1 MRRFALER
9 LKEWK
14 EKKNRKPLIIRG
26 ARQVGK
32 TWLMKEFG
40 ASCFEKTAYVNFD
53 SNPRM
58 QQVFDGEINVERI
71 LLAISVETGV
81 SVKSEDTLL
90 IFDEIQEVPKALS
103 SLKYFCENAPEY
115 AIVAAGS
122 LLGVAMHK
130 GTSFPVGKVDFMDL
144 YPLNFQEFL
153 CALGE
158 ERFAELLQS
167 GDTQMINTFAS
178 KYKDR
183 LREYYYVGG
192 MPEVV
197 QSYVNDKDF
206 GRVREI
212 QKDLLNYYRQDFS
225 KHAENSLVP
234 RLNLVWDSIPMQL
247 AKENK
252 KFFFGQIK
260 KGARSSEFE
269 IAIQWL
275 LDCGLIYKVPRVNE
289 QVREGARAKDFEL
302 AIQWLLDCGLIHKV
316 NRVSKPALPLK
327 AYLNL
332 DAFKIYLL
340 DIGLLIAMT
349 DLDARVIID
358 GNRIFTE
365 FKGALT
371 EQYVLQQLIS
381 EVGVI
386 PYYYSTENSSGE
398 IDFMVQGKT
407 SVIPIEVK
415 AEENL
420 RAKSL
425 KMFCEKY
432 QPKIAIRTSMSDY
445 REQEWMTNIPLYHI
459 DRVKK
464 YMEE

>member
-1 MRRFALER
+1 MKRFALEK
-9 LKEWK
+9 LKIWK
-14 EKKNRKPLIIRG
+14 EKPNRKPLIIRG

-40 ASCFEKTAYVNFD
+40 KTCFEKTAYVNFD

-58 QQVFDGEINVERI
+58 QQLFEGEIDVERMI
-71 LLAISVETGV
+71 LAISAETGV
-81 SVKSEDTLL
+81 SINCADTLL
-90 IFDEIQEVPKALS
+90 IFDEVQEVPKALG

-144 YPLNFQEFL
+144 YPLSFQEFL

-158 ERFAELLQS
+158 ERFVTMLQS
-167 GDTQMINTFAS
+167 TDTDMVTMFKT
-178 KYKDR
+178 KYIDR

-192 MPEVV
+192 MPEAV
-197 QSYVNDKDF
+197 QNFVLNKDYNK
-206 GRVREI
+206 VREI
-212 QKDLLNYYRQDFS
+212 QKNLLNYYQQDFS
-225 KHAENSLVP
+225 KHAKISLVP
-234 RLNLVWDSIPMQL
+234 RLNLVWNSIPMQL

-252 KFFFGQIK
+252 KY
-260 KGARSSEFE
+260 
-269 IAIQWL
+269 
-275 LDCGLIYKVPRVNE
+275 IYG

-316 NRVSKPALPLK
+316 HRVKKPSLPLK
-327 AYLNL
+327 AYMDLN
-332 DAFKIYLL
+332 AFKIYML
-340 DIGLLIAMT
+340 DVGLLLAMA
-349 DLDARVIID
+349 DLDASVIID

-371 EQYVLQQLIS
+371 EQYVLQQMIAEL
-381 EVGVI
+381 GVE
-386 PYYYSTENSSGE
+386 PYYYTTTNSTGK
-398 IDFMVQGKT
+398 IDFMLQAPG
-407 SVIPIEVK
+407 SVIPVEVK

-425 KMFCEKY
+425 WAFCEKY
-432 QPKIAIRTSMSDY
+432 HPKHAVRTSMSDF
-445 REQEWMTNIPLYHI
+445 REQDWMTNIPLYNI
-459 DRVKK
+459 DRIGEYLK
-464 YMEE
+464 

>member
-58 QQVFDGEINVERI
+58 KQVFDGEINVERI

-158 ERFAELLQS
+158 DRFAELLQS
-167 GDTQMINTFAS
+167 GDTQMITTFAS

-252 KFFFGQIK
+252 KY
-260 KGARSSEFE
+260 
-269 IAIQWL
+269 
-275 LDCGLIYKVPRVNE
+275 IYG

-332 DAFKIYLL
+332 DA
-340 DIGLLIAMT
+340 
-349 DLDARVIID
+349 
-358 GNRIFTE
+358 

-432 QPKIAIRTSMSDY
+432 QPQYAIRTSMSDY
-445 REQEWMTNIPLYHI
+445 REQEWMTNIPLYNI
-459 DRVKK
+459 DYVKK
-464 YMEE
+464 YVEE

>member
-1 MRRFALER
+1 MDRFALEK
-9 LKEWK
+9 LKQWK

-40 ASCFEKTAYVNFD
+40 RTCFKKMAYVNFD
-53 SNPRM
+53 SNTRM
-58 QQVFDGEINVERI
+58 RQVFEGDINIERLI
-71 LLAISVETGV
+71 LAISAETGV
-81 SVKSEDTLL
+81 SIDSRDTLL
-90 IFDEIQEVPKALS
+90 IFDEVQEVPKALTA
-103 SLKYFCENAPEY
+103 LKYFCEEASEY

-144 YPLNFQEFL
+144 YPLSFREFL

-158 ERFAELLQS
+158 MRFVEILDS
-167 GDTQMINTFAS
+167 SDTDMVTMFKS
-178 KYKDR
+178 KYIDR
-183 LREYYYVGG
+183 LREYYFVGG

-197 QSYVNDKDF
+197 QSYLDSKDF
-206 GRVREI
+206 NQVREI
-212 QKDLLNYYRQDFS
+212 QKNLLNYYQQDFS
-225 KHAENSLVP
+225 KHAEVTLVP
-234 RLNLVWDSIPMQL
+234 RLNLVWNSIPMQL

-252 KFFFGQIK
+252 KY
-260 KGARSSEFE
+260 
-269 IAIQWL
+269 
-275 LDCGLIYKVPRVNE
+275 IYG

-302 AIQWLLDCGLIHKV
+302 AIQWLMDCGLIHKV
-316 NRVSKPALPLK
+316 QRIKKPGLPLK
-327 AYLNL
+327 AYLDL

-340 DIGLLIAMT
+340 DIGLLMAMV

-371 EQYVLQQLIS
+371 EQYVLQQLIADLGI
-381 EVGVI
+381 EA
-386 PYYYSTENSSGE
+386 YYYSTEKSSGE
-398 IDFMVQGKT
+398 IDFLLQGK
-407 SVIPIEVK
+407 SSILPLEVK

-425 KMFCEKY
+425 KAFCEKY
-432 QPKIAIRTSMSDY
+432 HPACAVRTSMSDY
-445 REQEWMTNIPLYHI
+445 REQEWMTNIPLYNI
-459 DRVKK
+459 CRIKK
-464 YMEE
+464 YLEQ